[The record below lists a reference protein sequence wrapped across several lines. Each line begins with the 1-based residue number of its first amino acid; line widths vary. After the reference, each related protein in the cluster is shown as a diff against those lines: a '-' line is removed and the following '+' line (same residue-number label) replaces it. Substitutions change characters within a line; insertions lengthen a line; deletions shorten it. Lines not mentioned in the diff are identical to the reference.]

1 MNPSNKSSLRVLRSA
16 IFIAAVIQL
25 PTIALAQSNGATGN
39 HDTHSSSMSMPM
51 PMKNMNAKDADN
63 KGNSMA
69 GGADMMQ
76 SMTGTQ
82 EKMQGMKMSG
92 DPDYDFAEMMRMH
105 HQGAISMA
113 KMELDHGK
121 NPAMRNAA
129 KKIIAAQKK
138 EIAEFDRWIAQHK
151 PMSAM
156 PANK

>member
-1 MNPSNKSSLRVLRSA
+1 
-16 IFIAAVIQL
+16 
-25 PTIALAQSNGATGN
+25 
-39 HDTHSSSMSMPM
+39 
-51 PMKNMNAKDADN
+51 
-63 KGNSMA
+63 
-69 GGADMMQ
+69 MMQ
-76 SMTGTQ
+76 SMTGMQ
-82 EKMQGMKMSG
+82 EKMQTMKMSG
-92 DPDYDFAEMMRMH
+92 DPDYDFAEMMRVH